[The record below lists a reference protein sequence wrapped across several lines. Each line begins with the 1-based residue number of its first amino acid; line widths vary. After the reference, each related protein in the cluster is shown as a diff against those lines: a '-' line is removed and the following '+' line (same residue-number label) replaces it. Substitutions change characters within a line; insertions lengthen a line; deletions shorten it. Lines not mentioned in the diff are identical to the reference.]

1 MPPQPPSPLAPRQPA
16 PHQPS
21 APCPCGS
28 SKSLANCCL
37 PYIQGL
43 QKAPTA
49 ESLMRS
55 RYTAHVVQAIDYLWE
70 TWDKAQRRRSSR
82 EDVRAW
88 AATCEWLGLEIIA
101 TDKGGDADSQGL
113 VSFIAHFRQDGQTRE
128 HREISLFKRTS
139 GHWVYVD
146 HA

>member
-1 MPPQPPSPLAPRQPA
+1 
-16 PHQPS
+16 
-21 APCPCGS
+21 
-28 SKSLANCCL
+28 
-37 PYIQGL
+37 L

-55 RYTAHVVQAIDYLWE
+55 RYSAHVLQAIDYLWE
-70 TWDKAQRRRSSR
+70 TWDKAQRHRSSR
-82 EDVRAW
+82 EEIRAW
-88 AATCEWLGLEIIA
+88 AVTCEWLGLEIIA

-113 VSFIAHFRQDGQTRE
+113 VSFIARFRQGSQTHE
-128 HREISLFKRTS
+128 HREISLFKRVS